1 MAGFRGEERRVL
13 LLGPPN
19 VGKSALFNRLTG
31 LEAVISNYSGTTIDY
46 KEGFMEG
53 DSGSY
58 HIIDVPGTYTLKAT
72 NEAEEVAV
80 EMLEM
85 GADLVVAVLDGSNLE
100 SSIYLLLEIM
110 KKDLP
115 TLVVV
120 NRVDLLE
127 DKGLKLNREKFI
139 TWFDLEVVET
149 VATENKGISRL
160 KNRIEEAMNKSR
172 DFVSDKELPVD
183 WEVAEQ
189 INSEVVEFAGRAEA
203 DSSLKDWGDR
213 LCRPWPGVPLA
224 FLILGLIFAVVV
236 GLGLGMRQ
244 YILLPLME
252 TWIFPVL
259 NASVEALVPSGLIR
273 NILIGEYGFLIKGL
287 EWPFGLVFPYVIS
300 FYTGL
305 SLLEDVGYLPRLGV
319 LIDGIFKK
327 AGLSGGSIIP
337 LLLGYGCAI
346 PGIAATRSLPSRR
359 NRVVVSYLICLAIP
373 CIAQTGAIISL
384 LAERSIPVMILLFFV
399 SISALVITALIMSI
413 LMPGERNSTVVE
425 IPPLQF
431 SGLEIIYKKIFIRI
445 KSYLTGGALMMVYA
459 IAGAAVLYETGVLVY
474 LGRLLQ
480 PVVES
485 WLLLPSEASI
495 PLLLGIVRR
504 ELAVLPLL
512 EMDLSTVQ
520 LFVGAL
526 VALFYVPCVAV
537 LAMTSREFSLK
548 MSGKILLFT
557 VTFSFV
563 IGGLAARLGGL
574 AVQIGGLLL

>member
-1 MAGFRGEERRVL
+1 MAGFRGEERKVL

-120 NRVDLLE
+120 NRADLLE
-127 DKGLKLNREKFI
+127 DKGFKLNREKFI
-139 TWFDLEVVET
+139 SWFDLEVLET

-160 KNRIEEAMNKSR
+160 KSRIEEAMDRSR

-189 INSEVVEFAGRAEA
+189 INSEVVEPAGRAEA

-259 NASVEALVPSGLIR
+259 YASVEALVPPGIIR

-287 EWPFGLVFPYVIS
+287 EWPFGLVLPYVIS

-319 LIDGIFKK
+319 LIDGLFKK
-327 AGLSGGSIIP
+327 VGLSGGSIIP

-384 LAERSIPVMILLFFV
+384 LAERSSPVMILLFFV

-480 PVVES
+480 PVVER

-563 IGGLAARLGGL
+563 MGGLAARLGGL